1 LQTLLK
7 NVEVY
12 APESIGLHNILV
24 GGGSI
29 LTLQRHEITTDADVI
44 DCEGRRIL
52 PGFIDAH
59 THITGGGGE
68 SGFSTR
74 VPAPFLS
81 QFTAAGVTSVVGVLG
96 TDDTT
101 RDTRSLVAQAYALRE
116 HGLGAWCHTGGYHV
130 PATTLTGSIRDDIV
144 FLDPVIGVGE
154 LAISDHRSSQPS
166 FEEIL
171 RIAAD
176 AHVAGLITGK
186 AGIVH
191 LHLGD
196 GKRGLELIQRAL
208 NESEIPSRV
217 FNPTHVNR
225 RKGLFEEAVLLA
237 SRGCSIDITAFPVAE
252 DEDAWSADAAL
263 LRYLDTGAPANKV
276 TVSSD
281 GGGCLPEF
289 NADGVMTKMGVGR
302 SAALMAT
309 LKNLLEQD
317 VPLEMILPAVTSN
330 VAELLRFH
338 DRGRIK
344 EGYRADLVLLDE
356 KHNIEGVMVAGVWHV
371 RDGAQIIT
379 GAFEKGTS

>member
-1 LQTLLK
+1 MQTLLK

>member
-1 LQTLLK
+1 
-7 NVEVY
+7 
-12 APESIGLHNILV
+12 
-24 GGGSI
+24 
-29 LTLQRHEITTDADVI
+29 
-44 DCEGRRIL
+44 
-52 PGFIDAH
+52 
-59 THITGGGGE
+59 
-68 SGFSTR
+68 
-74 VPAPFLS
+74 
-81 QFTAAGVTSVVGVLG
+81 
-96 TDDTT
+96 
-101 RDTRSLVAQAYALRE
+101 
-116 HGLGAWCHTGGYHV
+116 
-130 PATTLTGSIRDDIV
+130 
-144 FLDPVIGVGE
+144 
-154 LAISDHRSSQPS
+154 
-166 FEEIL
+166 
-171 RIAAD
+171 
-176 AHVAGLITGK
+176 
-186 AGIVH
+186 